1 MQEYVKIGDI
11 QVNSVKLNVAKK
23 AKNAYKMGR
32 KILPE
37 FFTAEELMHCT
48 TVTPK
53 NSKTSRQPINKSK
66 LDDLLCE

>member
-11 QVNSVKLNVAKK
+11 QVNSVKLNVAK
-23 AKNAYKMGR
+23 NAYKMGR
-32 KILPE
+32 KLLPE

-48 TVTPK
+48 TVPPK